1 MSVVWT
7 AVLTACRDGNRPESA
22 VVDRALDELVARG
35 LPEDAARKLRQ
46 IRNLSA
52 RTQSVAARLALVWA
66 RAGGMGV
73 YAFDDAL
80 PNDEASAQ
88 ALCGLTADEQGAPY
102 LAGGTYAISL
112 SHCEPMAIAV
122 CTEEGRVGVDMEP
135 IGRRVSCA
143 EDMAKRY
150 FSPAE
155 YREWQAEGA
164 DHAYL
169 LRIWTRK
176 EALGKALGLGL
187 AHIGELDTTGAEN
200 ASFCEIPMEGFVIT
214 VCQVK

>member
-1 MSVVWT
+1 MSVVWA

-35 LPEDAARKLRQ
+35 LSEDAARKLRQ

-52 RTQSVAARLALVWA
+52 RTQSVAARLALV
-66 RAGGMGV
+66 RAIAGEGGV
-73 YAFDDAL
+73 YSFDDLL
-80 PNDEASAQ
+80 PHNEASAQ
-88 ALCGLTADEQGAPY
+88 ALCGLAADEQGAPY
-102 LAGGTYAISL
+102 LVGGACAISL
-112 SHCEPMAIAV
+112 SHCENMAIAV
-122 CTEEGRVGVDMEP
+122 CTDDGRIGVDVEP
-135 IGRRVSCA
+135 LGRRVSCA

-155 YREWQAEGA
+155 YREWQAGGA
-164 DHAYL
+164 DHAHL

-176 EALGKALGLGL
+176 DALGTALGLGL